1 MAKGSNNGLLY
12 TLIGSGI
19 ALGLY
24 KFFAKSSALN
34 KLQIVVGGCKL
45 KLANT
50 FIQVTIDLIV
60 KNPTSEVLSFR
71 NFVGTV
77 YLDAQSLG
85 VIDIPS
91 ATTIKANANTTV
103 SLTSSIPITNIL
115 KAAGSFLFSKS
126 MPSKGVVRGT
136 VNVGSLSVP
145 VYQEVAFNSPTT
157 APKA

>member
-12 TLIGSGI
+12 TVLGSGI
-19 ALGLY
+19 AFGLF
-24 KFFAKSSALN
+24 KLLSKKNALN
-34 KLQIVVGGCKL
+34 TLQVTVTACRL
-45 KLANT
+45 KMANT
-50 FIQVTIDLIV
+50 FIQVTIDLLI
-60 KNPTSEVLSFR
+60 KNPSSENLSFK

-77 YLDAQSLG
+77 YLDTQSLG
-85 VIDIPS
+85 LIDIPS
-91 ATTIKANANTTV
+91 ATTIIANADTPV

-126 MPSKGVVRGT
+126 MPSKGIVRGT
-136 VNVGSLSVP
+136 VNVGALSIP